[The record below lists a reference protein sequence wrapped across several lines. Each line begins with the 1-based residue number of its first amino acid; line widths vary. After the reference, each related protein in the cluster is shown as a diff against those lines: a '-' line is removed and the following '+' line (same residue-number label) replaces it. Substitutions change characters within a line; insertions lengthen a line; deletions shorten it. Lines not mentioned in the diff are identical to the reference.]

1 MDGTVENR
9 MERFVDYFFGPLK
22 TPNFCTF
29 FLVMTIFGFVFVV
42 ASFLMFIYDFTQ
54 NVGTLSF
61 WKKLTVFGFYVVFYL
76 QSRILYS
83 MCVGSIK

>member
-1 MDGTVENR
+1 
-9 MERFVDYFFGPLK
+9 MEHVVHYLFGPLK
-22 TPNFCTF
+22 AQSFCNF

-42 ASFLMFIYDFTQ
+42 ASLLMFIYGFSQ
-54 NVGTLSF
+54 NMSTVVF
-61 WKKLTVFGFYVVFYL
+61 WKHVSILGFYFVFYL

>member
-1 MDGTVENR
+1 
-9 MERFVDYFFGPLK
+9 MERLLEFIFGPLK
-22 TPNFCTF
+22 TQNFCTF

-42 ASFLMFIYDFTQ
+42 ASFMMFVYDCTK
-54 NVGTLSF
+54 NMSAISF
-61 WKKLTVFGFYVVFYL
+61 WKHLTVFGFYVVFYI